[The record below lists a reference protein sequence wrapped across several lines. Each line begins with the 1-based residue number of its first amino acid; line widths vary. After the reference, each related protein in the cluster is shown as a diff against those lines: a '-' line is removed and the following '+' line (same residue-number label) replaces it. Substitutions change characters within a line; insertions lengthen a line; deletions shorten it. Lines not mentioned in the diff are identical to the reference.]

1 MKEVKMVKVV
11 KVVKMVKVYVE
22 RVRVVKVNV
31 EVGCESGNGKVK
43 VVRSKMVNKKVV
55 KVKVP

>member
-1 MKEVKMVKVV
+1 MVKVV